1 MAKVE
6 IDDSKRIAMYGEIRA
21 MEGENL
27 RTNKRSDKEMVDEI
41 IKIIIKHSK
50 VK

>member
-41 IKIIIKHSK
+41 IKIIIKHAK

>member
-6 IDDSKRIAMYGEIRA
+6 IDDSKRVAMYGEIRA
-21 MEGENL
+21 LEGENL
-27 RTNKRSDKEMVDEI
+27 RTNKRTDKEMVDEI

>member
-6 IDDSKRIAMYGEIRA
+6 IDDSKRVAMYGAIRA
-21 MEGENL
+21 LESENL
-27 RTNKRSDKEMVDEI
+27 RTNKKSDKEMVEEI
-41 IKIIIKHSK
+41 MKIIIKYSK